1 MIYSKK
7 GKEICD
13 HSLIVFTYLDN
24 LESDDVSFSRY
35 ITESTAQVEPLREII
50 AKCHNNYLGLS
61 NRWEINGT
69 KMNNF
74 RSECFNMINKIIRDK
89 RDGNEYYTT
98 DQFKASIKFYEEE
111 KKRIQQ
117 EKISQQEKEEKLRKA
132 NEELIRRNK
141 DLEIAA
147 QNAARDYSR
156 GSSSGWQVS
165 FSFGSNSFGF
175 GLGRR

>member
-1 MIYSKK
+1 LNFL
-7 GKEICD
+7 GKDIEN
-13 HSLIVFTYLDN
+13 HSLVLFTYIDN
-24 LESDDVSFSRY
+24 LEEDGISLRDYIQDSQGVRY
-35 ITESTAQVEPLREII
+35 VRELITS
-50 AKCHNNYLGLS
+50 CHNNYLGLS

>member
-1 MIYSKK
+1 
-7 GKEICD
+7 
-13 HSLIVFTYLDN
+13 
-24 LESDDVSFSRY
+24 
-35 ITESTAQVEPLREII
+35 
-50 AKCHNNYLGLS
+50 
-61 NRWEINGT
+61 
-69 KMNNF
+69 MNNF

-147 QNAARDYSR
+147 QNAARDFERLANQFFIWVKWPWSWFR
-156 GSSSGWQVS
+156 KKINVA
-165 FSFGSNSFGF
+165 F
-175 GLGRR
+175 